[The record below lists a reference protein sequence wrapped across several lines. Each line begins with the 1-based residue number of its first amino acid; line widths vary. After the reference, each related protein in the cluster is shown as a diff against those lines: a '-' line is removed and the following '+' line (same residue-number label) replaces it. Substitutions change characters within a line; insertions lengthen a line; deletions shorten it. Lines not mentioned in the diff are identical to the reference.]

1 MVKGPLPGRIAGDT
15 TGEVIWLRIGDVIG
29 QLANTTP
36 SGPLH

>member
-1 MVKGPLPGRIAGDT
+1 MVKGALPGRAAGD